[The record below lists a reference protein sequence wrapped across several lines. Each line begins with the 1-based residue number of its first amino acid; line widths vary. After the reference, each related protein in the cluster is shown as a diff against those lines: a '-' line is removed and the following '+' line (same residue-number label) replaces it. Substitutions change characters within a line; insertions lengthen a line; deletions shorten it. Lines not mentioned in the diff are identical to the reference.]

1 MIFAAFANLKLPSS
15 APSCGMHMNLGFHN
29 MSQTQRRFL
38 KKVKKVNEAGFEL
51 CAKRS
56 EANALPTIVLRT

>member
-1 MIFAAFANLKLPSS
+1 
-15 APSCGMHMNLGFHN
+15 MNLGFHN

>member
-1 MIFAAFANLKLPSS
+1 
-15 APSCGMHMNLGFHN
+15 MHMNLGFHN

-51 CAKRS
+51 CAKRL